1 MTEDGGQARED
12 LCELDLRARKELV
25 LAMSRSL
32 VVGGVEKASVASIT
46 APIACIGPATQRGA

>member
-12 LCELDLRARKELV
+12 LPELDLRAGKELV
-25 LAMSRSL
+25 LVTSRSL

-46 APIACIGPATQRGA
+46 ANSLHRACHAAGA